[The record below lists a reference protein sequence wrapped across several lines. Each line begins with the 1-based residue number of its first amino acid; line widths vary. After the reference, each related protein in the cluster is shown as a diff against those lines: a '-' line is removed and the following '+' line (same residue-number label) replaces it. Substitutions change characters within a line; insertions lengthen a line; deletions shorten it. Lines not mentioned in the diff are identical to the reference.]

1 MRTSKKT
8 ISSVGLMGFGAFG
21 RLMAKHLQ
29 PHLRLAVFD
38 PGQDIPASDEGKGLA
53 PADLASIGACDLIIL
68 AMPVAAM
75 PAAIAE
81 LRPHLRAGAIVLDV
95 GSVKL
100 GPAAAMQAELPPHVE
115 IVGTHPLF
123 GPQSGRHG
131 IRGLKI
137 ALCPI
142 CGRSAWRIG
151 AFLRKVLGLEVI
163 MTTPDAHD
171 REAAMVQGLTHLIAK
186 ILVGMEPL
194 PRRMTTAS
202 FDLLMQATEMVRYD
216 APGVFLAIERA
227 NPHAKAV
234 RDRFF
239 ALAEEM
245 RMLLEN
251 GHGAEQ
257 AAIALQPP
265 LVNAKAHHDLAP
277 AFPRHPGRSSA
288 ELRDPS

>member
-1 MRTSKKT
+1 MPISKKT
-8 ISSVGLMGFGAFG
+8 ITSVGLMGFGAFG
-21 RLMAKHLQ
+21 RLMARHLQ

-38 PGQDIPASDEGKGLA
+38 PAQEIAGSIEGKGLA
-53 PADLASIGACDLIIL
+53 PVDLAGIGACDLVIL
-68 AMPVAAM
+68 AMPVAEM
-75 PAAIAE
+75 PSAIAA
-81 LRPHLRAGAIVLDV
+81 LRPHLKAGAIVLDV
-95 GSVKL
+95 GSVKI
-100 GPAAAMQAELPPHVE
+100 GPAAAMQADLPAHVE

-142 CGRSAWRIG
+142 RGRSAWRIG
-151 AFLRKVLGLEVI
+151 AFLRKALGLTVI
-163 MTTPDAHD
+163 MTTPEAHD

-202 FDLLMQATEMVRYD
+202 FDLLMQAIEMVRYD

-234 RDRFF
+234 RDQFF

-245 RMLLEN
+245 RVLLEN
-251 GHGAEQ
+251 GHK
-257 AAIALQPP
+257 PH
-265 LVNAKAHHDLAP
+265 VT
-277 AFPRHPGRSSA
+277 PRHPEHA
-288 ELRDPS
+288 A

>member
-1 MRTSKKT
+1 MPTLKKT
-8 ISSVGLMGFGAFG
+8 ITSAGLMGFGAFG

-38 PGQDIPASDEGKGLA
+38 PAQEIPASAQGKGLA
-53 PADLASIGACDLIIL
+53 PADLAGIGACDLVIL
-68 AMPVAAM
+68 AMPVSAM

-95 GSVKL
+95 GSVKI
-100 GPAAAMQAELPPHVE
+100 GPALTMQAGLPDDVE
-115 IVGTHPLF
+115 IIGTHPLF
-123 GPQSGRHG
+123 GPQSGRNG
-131 IRGLKI
+131 IMGLKI

-142 CGRSAWRIG
+142 RGSSAWRIG
-151 AFLRKVLGLEVI
+151 AFLRKTLGLKVI

-216 APGVFLAIERA
+216 APSVFLAIERA

-234 RDRFF
+234 RDQFF

-245 RMLLEN
+245 RVLLEN
-251 GHGAEQ
+251 GH
-257 AAIALQPP
+257 LP
-265 LVNAKAHHDLAP
+265 KRAP
-277 AFPRHPGRSSA
+277 ANVEPLAYS
-288 ELRDPS
+288 D